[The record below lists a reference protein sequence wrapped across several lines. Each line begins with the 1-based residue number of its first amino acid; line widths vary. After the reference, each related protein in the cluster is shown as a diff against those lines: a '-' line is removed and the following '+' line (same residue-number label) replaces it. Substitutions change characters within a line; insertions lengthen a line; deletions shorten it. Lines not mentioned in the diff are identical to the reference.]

1 MRYAAVLFNKLLG
14 RFPRFETAADLL
26 VFIIGAKLLIDY
38 FGNNL
43 LAAPGAHPVDFHSP
57 THFWFWAF
65 WVAMAISFA
74 VKFMRASRR
83 GTFKSFRADHLG
95 LSRRALGR

>member
-1 MRYAAVLFNKLLG
+1 VGVILMRYAAVLLIKRLG

-74 VKFMRASRR
+74 VGFM
-83 GTFKSFRADHLG
+83 GGKPNGDLQVIQG
-95 LSRRALGR
+95 